1 MSTGDVSPD
10 DARTDDARTDDAR
23 TDDARSEARADE
35 PSEGATLFAPS
46 GPWLFSRRT
55 DLLAFGGS
63 AALAFALL
71 GLGFALGI
79 AESDAPDWIWIT
91 CVLALDVAHVW
102 STIYRV
108 YLDGEELRRH
118 PLLYVAAPLCC
129 YALGVLLHAM
139 DGAYFWTALAYL
151 AVFHFVRQQVGW
163 VRLYARREGASE
175 LDLHLDVLTTY
186 AVTLWPIVWW
196 HAHLPRA
203 FAWLIEGDFVTGLSA
218 SIADTTFPV
227 YVGLVASWTLRQAW
241 RSRSP
246 HAASPSARAAS
257 RPSPGKLLVVVTTS
271 ATWLVGIVLLD
282 GDFAFTVT
290 NVIVHAVPYF
300 VLTHRYARVRARK
313 RPTAVLARV
322 VRSGPMVF
330 VGLVIAL
337 AFVEEL
343 FWDRLVWHERSWLFG
358 ASAPLATTTLALV
371 VPLLALPQATHYVL
385 DGFVWRARR
394 SELMR

>member
-1 MSTGDVSPD
+1 VSERSASAPATHDPTVVPSD
-10 DARTDDARTDDAR
+10 DAV
-23 TDDARSEARADE
+23 ERADV
-35 PSEGATLFAPS
+35 ATLFAPS

-79 AESDAPDWIWIT
+79 AESDAPDWIWIV

-129 YALGVLLHAM
+129 YAVGVLLHAM

-175 LDLHLDVLTTY
+175 LDLRLDVLTTY
-186 AVTLWPIVWW
+186 AVTAWPIVWW

-203 FAWLIEGDFVTGLSA
+203 FAWLIEGDFVTGLSS
-218 SIADTTFPV
+218 SIAEATFPV
-227 YVGLVASWTLRQAW
+227 YVGLIALWTLRQAW
-241 RSRSP
+241 RFRS
-246 HAASPSARAAS
+246 SSS
-257 RPSPGKLLVVVTTS
+257 RPSPGKLLVVVTTT

-300 VLTHRYARVRARK
+300 VLTNRYARVRAQK
-313 RPTAVLARV
+313 RPSSVLARV
-322 VRSGPMVF
+322 VRAGPLVF

-358 ASAPLATTTLALV
+358 ASAPLATTALALV

>member
-1 MSTGDVSPD
+1 MSERDGPDVRDDD
-10 DARTDDARTDDAR
+10 DASRTSHADERSDPSHAGD
-23 TDDARSEARADE
+23 RSEV
-35 PSEGATLFAPS
+35 ATLFAPR
-46 GPWLFSRRT
+46 GPWLFSRRA

-79 AESDAPDWIWIT
+79 AESDAPDWIWIV

-129 YALGVLLHAM
+129 YAIGVLLHAM

-175 LDLHLDVLTTY
+175 LDLRLDVLTTY
-186 AVTLWPIVWW
+186 AVTVWPIVWW

-203 FAWLIEGDFVTGLSA
+203 FAWLIEGDFVTGVSA
-218 SIADTTFPV
+218 SIANATFPV
-227 YVGLVASWTLRQAW
+227 YVGLIALWTLRQAW
-241 RSRSP
+241 RFRSSD
-246 HAASPSARAAS
+246 ASS
-257 RPSPGKLLVVVTTS
+257 RPSPGKLLVVATTT

-300 VLTHRYARVRARK
+300 VLTHRYARVRAQK

-322 VRSGPMVF
+322 VRAGPLVF

-343 FWDRLVWHERSWLFG
+343 FWDRFVWHERSWLFG
-358 ASAPLATTTLALV
+358 ASAPLATTALALV